1 MSGVHGWPSIS
12 STTDWM
18 PDGLWDEPV
27 SVHTSCAATWSRSVA
42 AVRGVTAPPRFTV
55 AVAPSTDGGV
65 RTWVLPGNALLA
77 PLASQDGCGGWVS
90 AFTRLMTSCDADTPS
105 GTSTE
110 SGTRTGLG
118 WLGGFGLARKYR
130 SCAL

>member
-18 PDGLWDEPV
+18 PDGLAGEPV
-27 SVHTSCAATWSRSVA
+27 SVQTSCAATWSRIVA
-42 AVRGVTAPPRFTV
+42 AVLGVTAPPRFTV
-55 AVAPSTDGGV
+55 AVAPSTDGEV
-65 RTWVLPGNALLA
+65 RSWVLPGNALLA

-90 AFTRLMTSCDADTPS
+90 PFTRLMTSCDADAPS

-110 SGTRTGLG
+110 SGTRTRPG
-118 WLGGFGLARKYR
+118 WPEREVLARKYR